1 MSSAQNKPKRAYSLD
16 ALRGFAILT
25 MVLSGVIP
33 YKGLPAWMYHAQTP
47 PPSRTFNPN
56 LPGLT
61 WVDLVFPFFI
71 FALGA
76 AIPMALNKRI
86 NRGYSKLKLFKY
98 IGERTFLL
106 GFFAIFLYHVRP
118 HIINPDIYTQSD
130 LTTWFLALTGFV
142 TMFAIFLRFP
152 RDWSQELK
160 YAVRIGG
167 FVVAALL
174 LIFIKYPGGKGFS
187 LQRSDIIIIVL
198 TNVYFFGSLVYLAT
212 HDKLLLRIGVMGIL
226 LALRLSHPVQGWVQ
240 SVWDFSPVP
249 WIYKLYY
256 LQYLFIAIPG
266 MIVGDL
272 TLDWLKTRKAK
283 IKRTWGSKRY
293 MGIFALMLLF
303 VVVMLVG
310 LQARWVWQT
319 VLVTIF
325 LCGSGFFLL
334 RNPGNETEKYIQK
347 LFYWGSYL
355 LILGLIFEPY
365 EGGIKKDHPTMSYYF
380 VTAGLAVYMIIAFTI
395 IIDIFK
401 KQDYVQLLINNGQN
415 PMIAYVGF
423 ANLLWPILNILNINS
438 FINDLTSAS
447 PWLGFIKGVVYTL
460 IIALLVQFFT
470 RRRLYWRT

>member
-1 MSSAQNKPKRAYSLD
+1 
-16 ALRGFAILT
+16 
-25 MVLSGVIP
+25 
-33 YKGLPAWMYHAQTP
+33 
-47 PPSRTFNPN
+47 
-56 LPGLT
+56 
-61 WVDLVFPFFI
+61 
-71 FALGA
+71 
-76 AIPMALNKRI
+76 
-86 NRGYSKLKLFKY
+86 
-98 IGERTFLL
+98 
-106 GFFAIFLYHVRP
+106 
-118 HIINPDIYTQSD
+118 
-130 LTTWFLALTGFV
+130 
-142 TMFAIFLRFP
+142 
-152 RDWSQELK
+152 
-160 YAVRIGG
+160 
-167 FVVAALL
+167 
-174 LIFIKYPGGKGFS
+174 
-187 LQRSDIIIIVL
+187 
-198 TNVYFFGSLVYLAT
+198 
-212 HDKLLLRIGVMGIL
+212 MGIL
-226 LALRLSHPVQGWVQ
+226 LALRLSHSVSGWVQ

-283 IKRTWGSKRY
+283 IKRTWGNNRY
-293 MGIFALMLLF
+293 IGIFALMLLF

-365 EGGIKKDHPTMSYYF
+365 EGGIKKDHPTLSYYF
-380 VTAGLAVYMIIAFTI
+380 VTAGLAVYMIVAFTV

-401 KQDYVQLLINNGQN
+401 KQNYVQLLINNGQN

-438 FINDLTSAS
+438 FINELTSAS

-460 IIALLVQFFT
+460 IIALIVQFFT